1 LSPPATPP
9 SLVNSDHLSQTVTL
23 SSPKRHAAIKPV
35 LIEDEI
41 YPHGNKKNYKK
52 VGMLIS
58 KGVNFGR
65 DVWEGPLGGL
75 FYYNSNNN
83 RSTIANK
90 GSIKFNQLR

>member
-1 LSPPATPP
+1 LSPPATPV
-9 SLVNSDHLSQTVTL
+9 SLVNSDRHSQTVTL
-23 SSPKRHAAIKPV
+23 SSPLAAIKPV
-35 LIEDEI
+35 LQVDEI

-83 RSTIANK
+83 RSSIPNK
-90 GSIKFNQLR
+90 DSIKFNQIR